1 MNIPA
6 LASSST
12 HKYNQNVQGKSIK
25 LLANLYGRNSRK
37 GRFVTVAIAEV
48 EKVFVTAEAA

>member
-1 MNIPA
+1 MPA
-6 LASSST
+6 FVSSST
-12 HKYNQNVQGKSIK
+12 HKYDQNIQGKSIK
-25 LLANLYGRNSRK
+25 LLANLYGRNSKK